1 MRVITQ
7 DDALIGGRAAAAVT
21 LRPADV
27 TPCSAWATSL
37 IFFMVIRYF
46 LHFHHHIAI
55 LIISIFIDSSYSS
68 YLLHVHYHYHC
79 LPRYVNMLSIFTCT
93 TDLKIILTLIIISV
107 IFLTFILIH
116 LYSHFRH
123 LTHFRPIL
131 AIFSLITIPS
141 VAVPSNT
148 FPTSSSAV
156 VFPFITIF
164 TTVILGHFRHH
175 ICDPLI
181 TTVNFNRVYSHY
193 IFLYSACIK
202 IQT

>member
-1 MRVITQ
+1 MRVITR

-27 TPCSAWATSL
+27 TPCSAWTTSL
-37 IFFMVIRYF
+37 IFFMVIQYF

-55 LIISIFIDSSYSS
+55 AIISTFIDS
-68 YLLHVHYHYHC
+68 LTR
-79 LPRYVNMLSIFTCT
+79 PIFFTFIIIIT
-93 TDLKIILTLIIISV
+93 IILRRYAQYLHLHYQSQNYPHSHHH
-107 IFLTFILIH
+107 FLTFILIH

-123 LTHFRPIL
+123 LPHFRPIL

-164 TTVILGHFRHH
+164 YYRH
-175 ICDPLI
+175 PWSLSSP
-181 TTVNFNRVYSHY
+181 YM
-193 IFLYSACIK
+193 
-202 IQT
+202 